1 MSQQNETCITITYRD
16 GHTITRVGTD
26 GVAVVAQH
34 PDGAPPEAL
43 HVQIELDIQKEPV
56 AIAMFG
62 ALLTQLEEIQGENFV
77 AQILAHYAHETN
89 RIIKREGKRDI
100 AIFHARANPGNH
112 HKKKRG
118 DR

>member
-77 AQILAHYAHETN
+77 AQ
-89 RIIKREGKRDI
+89 REGKRDI